1 MMLEEFIK
9 RTEQLQA
16 KLRAQENLLKELD
29 QIKELALLGIKRE
42 EIKYQRKKKVCR
54 YGRLFD
60 TGFAEVILKDG
71 THHTVPDHLLIW
83 DD

>member
-1 MMLEEFIK
+1 MMLEEFID
-9 RTEQLQA
+9 RTERLQA
-16 KLRAQENLLKELD
+16 KLRAQDTLIKELD

-42 EIKYQRKKKVCR
+42 EIRYQRKKKVYR

-71 THHTVPDHLLIW
+71 THHTVPDNVLIW
-83 DD
+83 ND